1 MNGIIKNTLRPSI
14 IKNLFSTTSSTGI
27 TCNQL
32 RTLWNVSRQT
42 QITSIVPIKLFKH
55 ENVFCNYNCCR
66 NSHSKG
72 IFNISFNLF
81 YHLIINRIFITI
93 FKYIFRKDLQ
103 VVNYF
108 CKEILSLRIIYN
120 HV

>member
-1 MNGIIKNTLRPSI
+1 MILYVMVNIKKIYIHVKIFYSLRH
-14 IKNLFSTTSSTGI
+14 F
-27 TCNQL
+27 
-32 RTLWNVSRQT
+32 
-42 QITSIVPIKLFKH
+42 
-55 ENVFCNYNCCR
+55 R
-66 NSHSKG
+66 NE
-72 IFNISFNLF
+72 
-81 YHLIINRIFITI
+81 T